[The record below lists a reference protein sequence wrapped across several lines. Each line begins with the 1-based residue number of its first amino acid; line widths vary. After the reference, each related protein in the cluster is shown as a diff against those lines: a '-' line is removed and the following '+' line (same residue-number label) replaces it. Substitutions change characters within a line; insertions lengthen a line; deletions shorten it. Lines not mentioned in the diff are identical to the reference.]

1 MDDVMDDPTI
11 AEIERWLR
19 ERAPASEP
27 TERTDAEGGAADST
41 ESARDQDRPFWPYLE
56 SEDFWRE

>member
-1 MDDVMDDPTI
+1 MHDTTI

-19 ERAPASEP
+19 ESARAS
-27 TERTDAEGGAADST
+27 ERTDAEGGAADST
-41 ESARDQDRPFWPYLE
+41 ETTQEQERPFWPYLE

>member
-1 MDDVMDDPTI
+1 MHDGTI

-19 ERAPASEP
+19 ECARASDRKDA
-27 TERTDAEGGAADST
+27 ERKDTDATDPAQ
-41 ESARDQDRPFWPYLE
+41 DQERPYWPYLD